1 MTINAITTRSRV
13 NGKDTTSGKQCIPR
27 LESIRRK
34 ERWADP
40 DPKEKRPA
48 VTTTTSSAGMRS
60 RKPGPHLCFF
70 LSATLL
76 DPASHLGT
84 RHRSFRRAT
93 RNHAGRVRKIRACL
107 SVYAGRNIF
116 ALHDRPRRISLRRV
130 SPSRRTG
137 FLPPPFPSERH
148 TICMGLLRPRDITPH
163 YCSTLPVHERKHIP
177 RALARPIGRIPP
189 HPLGSCRKAKG
200 KNTDRKHDGVQ
211 GRGEDGKKIFPTP
224 LQPNTGAPRD
234 CFCGLRVCVGLSSV
248 GKCRRRTT
256 CLQDD

>member
-48 VTTTTSSAGMRS
+48 VTTTTISAGMRS

-93 RNHAGRVRKIRACL
+93 RNHAGRVRKRLACL
-107 SVYAGRNIF
+107 SLFVGRIFLLYTIGLGVFRCAGFLRAG
-116 ALHDRPRRISLRRV
+116 ALAFCPHPFLQ
-130 SPSRRTG
+130 RRTPYAWVCFG
-137 FLPPPFPSERH
+137 
-148 TICMGLLRPRDITPH
+148 
-163 YCSTLPVHERKHIP
+163 HEI
-177 RALARPIGRIPP
+177 L
-189 HPLGSCRKAKG
+189 
-200 KNTDRKHDGVQ
+200 
-211 GRGEDGKKIFPTP
+211 
-224 LQPNTGAPRD
+224 
-234 CFCGLRVCVGLSSV
+234 
-248 GKCRRRTT
+248 RRTT
-256 CLQDD
+256 VAHCRCMRENKFLGH